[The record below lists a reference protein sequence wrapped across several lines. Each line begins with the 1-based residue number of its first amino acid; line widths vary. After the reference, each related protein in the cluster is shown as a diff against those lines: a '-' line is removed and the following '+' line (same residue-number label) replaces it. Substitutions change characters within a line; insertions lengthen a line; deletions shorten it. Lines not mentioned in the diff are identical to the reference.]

1 MRPIIAALLFLAPAL
16 AFGSDY
22 TIGPAP
28 KWIDRLSVDTTATLP
43 ANEVRLGTY
52 ALLDDHQISAGTTT
66 TDYHRRV
73 RKVVSPA
80 GVQNGSEVAFDFDPS
95 YQKLVIHD
103 ITVLRG
109 DERKKV
115 LDPASIRVIEKE
127 DEQSDHL
134 YDGMLSAVA
143 FVKDVRP
150 GDILDYSWSL
160 EGSNALLG
168 GRFADTFDLT
178 ADVPTRLIRHRL
190 LFPASRPLHY
200 RSTLPGMV
208 PVIADGTYTWTRTNV
223 PALDVEDSTPDWFD
237 AYDHVQVSEFASWHD
252 VALWADALFQMNDA
266 SRAAVAKLAGQIRAE
281 HPQQRDQVAA
291 AIRFV
296 QDQVRYLGI
305 EMGRNSHEPH
315 QPSEV
320 LEQRWG
326 DCKDKSFLLAA
337 LLRELGV
344 EAYPALVNTKLRHN
358 MDRELPS
365 PFEFDHVITEVCV
378 APAILPASSS
388 AGRIAG
394 VVPDAAGRIAG
405 ATPKHVYWIDP
416 TLADQGGTLDTIET
430 PNDERALVVR
440 KETGALATIETN
452 QKGSTSIAMT
462 YTTKSWEAPTSLGV
476 VTTYSGSDADAIRAD
491 IAGMSLAD
499 IAKERINHLA
509 VDQPKIAADAPP
521 LIRDDRA
528 RNVVVIAERYTVR
541 DLWRDGFFSFTPH
554 AIEGRLKHP
563 DTVIRA
569 MPLSFPY
576 PLAVHQRVTF
586 HLPAGVS
593 VEGTGD
599 EVTTPA
605 FRYVSNVADDG
616 NTVTIDYDLRALRD
630 GVAAKD
636 VPDHLTR
643 VNTILDGTGI
653 TLTRRTALEAAT
665 SVTKTAVPGS
675 LLVLILLAAAVRHR
689 GKKVEVGK
697 LS

>member
-1 MRPIIAALLFLAPAL
+1 M
-16 AFGSDY
+16 
-22 TIGPAP
+22 
-28 KWIDRLSVDTTATLP
+28 SVDTTATLP

-52 ALLDDHQISAGTTT
+52 ALLDDHQVNAGTATT
-66 TDYHRRV
+66 TEYHRRV

-80 GVQNGSEVAFDFDPS
+80 GVQNGSEIAFDFDPS

-109 DERKKV
+109 DEHKKV

-127 DEQSDHL
+127 DGQSDHL

-150 GDILDYSWSL
+150 GDLLDYSWSL

-200 RSTLPGMV
+200 RSTLPGV
-208 PVIADGTYTWTRTNV
+208 EPAIANGVYTWTRTNV
-223 PALDVEDSTPDWFD
+223 PALDVEDNTPDWFD

-266 SRAAVAKLAGQIRAE
+266 SRTAVAKLAEQIRTE
-281 HPQQRDQVAA
+281 HPQQRDQIVA

-378 APAILPASSS
+378 AP
-388 AGRIAG
+388 
-394 VVPDAAGRIAG
+394 DAAGRIAG
-405 ATPKHVYWIDP
+405 GTQKHVYWIDP

-462 YTTKSWEAPTSLGV
+462 YATQSWEAPTSLSV
-476 VTTYSGSDADAIRAD
+476 VTTYSGGDADAIRAD

-499 IAKERINHLA
+499 IAKARINRLA
-509 VDQPKIAADAPP
+509 VDQPKIAADAQP
-521 LIRDDRA
+521 LIRDDRT
-528 RNVVVIAERYTVR
+528 RNVVVITERYTVR
-541 DLWRDGFFSFTPH
+541 GLWRDGFFAFTPH
-554 AIEGRLKHP
+554 SIEDHLKHP

-576 PLAVHQRVTF
+576 PLAIHQRVTF

-593 VEGTGD
+593 VEGTDD
-599 EVTTPA
+599 EVSTPA
-605 FRYVSNVADDG
+605 LRYASKVTNDG
-616 NTVTIDYDLRALRD
+616 NTITVDYDLRALRD

-643 VNTILDGTGI
+643 VNRILDGTGI

>member
-1 MRPIIAALLFLAPAL
+1 LRPIIAALLFLAPAL
-16 AFGSDY
+16 AFGSEY

-28 KWIDRLSVDTTATLP
+28 RWIDRLSVDTTATLP

-52 ALLDDHQISAGTTT
+52 ALLDDHQVSAGSAT

-80 GVQNGSEVAFDFDPS
+80 GVQNGSEIAFDFDPS

-103 ITVLRG
+103 ITIRRGGELKQVL
-109 DERKKV
+109 E
-115 LDPASIRVIEKE
+115 PASIRVIEKE
-127 DEQSDHL
+127 DGQSDHL

-143 FVKDVRP
+143 FLKDVRP

-190 LFPASRPLHY
+190 IFPASRPLHY
-200 RSTLPGMV
+200 RSTLPGIE
-208 PVIADGTYTWTRTNV
+208 PTIANGTYTWTRTNV
-223 PALDVEDSTPDWFD
+223 PALDVEDNTPDWFD

-281 HPQQRDQVAA
+281 HPQQRDQIAA
-291 AIRFV
+291 SIRFV

-326 DCKDKSFLLAA
+326 DCKDKAFLLAA

-365 PFEFDHVITEVCV
+365 PFEFDHVITEVLV
-378 APAILPASSS
+378 GS
-388 AGRIAG
+388 AGRIG
-394 VVPDAAGRIAG
+394 G
-405 ATPKHVYWIDP
+405 ATQKRTYWIDS

-440 KETGALATIETN
+440 KDTPALATIETN

-462 YTTKSWEAPTSLGV
+462 YTTKSWDAPTSLGV
-476 VTTYSGSDADAIRAD
+476 VTTYSGADADAIRAS

-499 IAKERINHLA
+499 IAKERINRLA
-509 VDQPKIAADAPP
+509 VDQPKIAADAAP
-521 LIRDDRA
+521 LIRDDRTH
-528 RNVVVIAERYTVR
+528 NVVVIAERYTVR
-541 DLWRDGFFSFTPH
+541 DLWRDGFFAFTPH
-554 AIEGRLKHP
+554 SIEDRLKHP

-576 PLAVHQRVTF
+576 PLAIHQRVAF

-599 EVTTPA
+599 EVSTPA
-605 FRYVSNVADDG
+605 FRYLSNVADDG
-616 NTVTIDYDLRALRD
+616 KTVTVDYDLRALRD
-630 GVAAKD
+630 GIAAKD

-643 VNTILDGTGI
+643 VNAILDGTGI
-653 TLTRRTALEAAT
+653 TLTRRTRLEAAT
-665 SVTKTAVPGS
+665 SLTKTAVPGS
-675 LLVLILLAAAVRHR
+675 LLVLVLLAAAVRHR

>member
-1 MRPIIAALLFLAPAL
+1 LRPIIAALLFLAPAL
-16 AFGSDY
+16 AFGGEY
-22 TIGPAP
+22 AIGPAP
-28 KWIDRLSVDTTATLP
+28 KWIDSLSVDTTATLP
-43 ANEVRLGTY
+43 ASEVRLGTY
-52 ALLDDHQISAGTTT
+52 ALLDDHQVSAGAATTE
-66 TDYHRRV
+66 YHRRV

-80 GVQNGSEVAFDFDPS
+80 GVQNGSEIAFDFDPS
-95 YQKLVIHD
+95 YQKLVIHE
-103 ITVLRG
+103 ITILRG

-127 DEQSDHL
+127 DGQSDHL

-160 EGSNALLG
+160 EGSNTLLG
-168 GRFADTFDLT
+168 GRFADTFELT

-190 LFPASRPLHY
+190 IFPASRPLHY
-200 RSTLPGMV
+200 RSTLPGIE
-208 PVIADGTYTWTRTNV
+208 PAIANGVYTWTRTNV
-223 PALDVEDSTPDWFD
+223 PALDVEDNTPDWFD

-266 SRAAVAKLAGQIRAE
+266 SRTAVAKLAEQIRAE
-281 HPQQRDQVAA
+281 HPQQRDQIVA

-365 PFEFDHVITEVCV
+365 PFEFDHVITEVSV
-378 APAILPASSS
+378 AKRL
-388 AGRIAG
+388 
-394 VVPDAAGRIAG
+394 
-405 ATPKHVYWIDP
+405 YWIDP

-440 KETGALATIETN
+440 KETGALATIETS

-462 YTTKSWEAPTSLGV
+462 YTTQSWDAPTSLGV
-476 VTTYSGSDADAIRAD
+476 VTTYSGNDADAIRAD

-499 IAKERINHLA
+499 IAKERINRLA
-509 VDQPKIAADAPP
+509 IDQPKIAADAPP
-521 LIRDDRA
+521 LIRDDRT
-528 RNVVVIAERYTVR
+528 RNVVAITERYTVR
-541 DLWRDGFFSFTPH
+541 GLWRDGFFAFAPH
-554 AIEGRLKHP
+554 SIEDRLKHP

-576 PLAVHQRVTF
+576 PLAIHQRVTF

-599 EVTTPA
+599 EVSTPA
-605 FRYVSNVADDG
+605 FRYVSKVADNG
-616 NTVTIDYDLRALRD
+616 NTISVDYDLRAIRD
-630 GVAAKD
+630 GVAVKD
-636 VPDHLTR
+636 VPDHLTS
-643 VNTILDGTGI
+643 VNAILDGTGI

-675 LLVLILLAAAVRHR
+675 LVVLILLAAAFSRR